1 MSIPQK
7 PYKLEINLDQF
18 PIRRVYVN
26 FVSQTVYLR
35 PDFSRLVVFCVIR
48 AEEPLQYAYGMALL
62 SQHVFEMSELEE
74 IAMTEAVMQLIGPFV
89 MGLPMRIQV
98 IAECRLLDEFVKG
111 LKMARQERRKHLAYM
126 PGLQE
131 LSHA

>member
-7 PYKLEINLDQF
+7 PYKIEIDLDQF
-18 PIRRVYVN
+18 PIRRVFVN
-26 FVSQTVYLR
+26 FVSQTIYLR
-35 PDFSRLVVFCVIR
+35 PDFNRLVVFCVIR

-62 SQHVFEMSELEE
+62 SQHVFTMSELEE

-89 MGLPMRIQV
+89 MGLPMRYQV
-98 IAECRLLDEFVKG
+98 QAECRLVDEFING
-111 LKMARQERRKHLAYM
+111 LKLARDVRQAVARNKRAY
-126 PGLQE
+126 LE